1 MTGACG
7 GGLELP
13 LCRCMHESEFRAYT
27 SELAGRVGV
36 AGSDGA
42 SGADVLAELR
52 ATLAATSR
60 FEEASWGLAVTLRL
74 QDACACCQEV
84 MSKGYK
90 PCMALSG
97 DSLGRSWLCISRTS
111 VLDVEASAQSLR
123 LCALSVGPPPR
134 PCMIRIRREPI

>member
-84 MSKGYK
+84 MSKGYNWVRV
-90 PCMALSG
+90 SG
-97 DSLGRSWLCISRTS
+97 IFDL
-111 VLDVEASAQSLR
+111 VLFF
-123 LCALSVGPPPR
+123 
-134 PCMIRIRREPI
+134 RRAIPETL